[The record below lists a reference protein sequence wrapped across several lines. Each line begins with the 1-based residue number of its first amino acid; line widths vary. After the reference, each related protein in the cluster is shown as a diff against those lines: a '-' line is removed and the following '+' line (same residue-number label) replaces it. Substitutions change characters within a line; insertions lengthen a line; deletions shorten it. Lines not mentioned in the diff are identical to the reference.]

1 MTTLHE
7 LLSDEDVD
15 ILAVKQFIKD
25 HPQSVNAYEIYYS
38 ALDKAIS
45 IWRLDL
51 VELLVNSGASLN
63 QTDSM
68 GMSALLLAIEEGCL
82 KIARYLIDV
91 EANLHQVAD
100 NGWGAIH
107 FAIDSENQ
115 DMVEMI
121 IRGGVDLSVKV
132 DGQDLVAFA
141 KRYGAEVA
149 PWLEGF
155 LKAKEE
161 QIGLE
166 QALKKEEKQGDDC
179 ASPKKSASAIIRL

>member
-25 HPQSVNAYEIYYS
+25 HPQSVNAYEVYYS

-91 EANLHQVAD
+91 GANLHQVAD

-107 FAIDSENQ
+107 YSIYSENQ
-115 DMVEMI
+115 NMVEMI
-121 IRGGVDLSVKV
+121 IRAGVDLTVKV
-132 DGQDLVAFA
+132 GGQDLVTFA
-141 KRYGAEVA
+141 KIHGAEVA

-166 QALKKEEKQGDDC
+166 QALKKEEKQSDGC